1 MLRLV
6 PVIKKIRRS
15 PNRQTVF
22 FWKIVCFIKTDE
34 KVERLKKT
42 EKEIDVK
49 TTKGTDFRKTS
60 RPSTVILG
68 LGNSILSDDAVGI
81 LAAREAGKLLEGCED
96 VVIAENERGGMD
108 VLDEIGPYERA
119 VLVDG
124 IKTGRKPP
132 GTIFLL
138 SAREFIPT
146 RRLSGFHD
154 LDLSTALEL
163 ARRLGL
169 PVPEEIIVLA
179 VEINDDV
186 NFGEKCSPEV
196 AAAISKAAAVA
207 TAKALGRTIP
217 AAIEVVTNLE

>member
-1 MLRLV
+1 M
-6 PVIKKIRRS
+6 
-15 PNRQTVF
+15 
-22 FWKIVCFIKTDE
+22 
-34 KVERLKKT
+34 KKT

>member
-1 MLRLV
+1 MNGTV
-6 PVIKKIRRS
+6 DGTKEGVAGGGTSKSRS
-15 PNRQTVF
+15 
-22 FWKIVCFIKTDE
+22 
-34 KVERLKKT
+34 
-42 EKEIDVK
+42 
-49 TTKGTDFRKTS
+49 G
-60 RPSTVILG
+60 TVILG

-81 LAAREAGKLLEGCED
+81 LAAREAGKLLDGCPGI
-96 VVIAENERGGMD
+96 VTAENERGGMD

-169 PVPEEIIVLA
+169 PIPGEIFVLA
-179 VEINDDV
+179 VEIIDDV
-186 NFGEKCSPEV
+186 NFGDKCSPEV
-196 AAAISKAAAVA
+196 EAAISKVAAAA
-207 TAKALGRTIP
+207 AAKALGRPIP
-217 AAIEVVTNLE
+217 NEIEVVTTL